1 LRIAFIFINVEPG
14 SEAEVLERLR
24 AVSEIKESHVVYGM
38 YDLVARVE
46 ADAMDRLKEVITWKI
61 RKLDK
66 VKSTLTTVVIEEK

>member
-1 LRIAFIFINVEPG
+1 
-14 SEAEVLERLR
+14 
-24 AVSEIKESHVVYGM
+24 VYGM

-66 VKSTLTTVVIEEK
+66 VKSTLTTVVMEEK